1 MKLWSAEQSAKGL
14 SVFLLMCGAIISG
27 TRAFFAGG
35 VPYEDGVDPALAAL
49 SVNGVSYL
57 AQSAGMALYLRT
69 RGRKGL
75 VCLGSFCLLSLGLAV
90 ASVVL
95 SDGKFGTRTLLLVLV
110 PLVSAIGSYALAA
123 RRLERGDDSP
133 LLPGSK
139 SLAKMT
145 WKEVLLV
152 YLCAAALTA
161 LLYAVFGGDHPL
173 FRSHDGWSAEAG
185 REEAGVEV
193 APPRPADIDVDWG
206 GGQGS

>member
-1 MKLWSAEQSAKGL
+1 MKLWSAEKTAKGL
-14 SVFLLMCGAIISG
+14 SVFLLMCGVIISG
-27 TRAFFAGG
+27 AGAFLAGG

-49 SVNGVSYL
+49 SVSGVSYL
-57 AQSAGMALYLRT
+57 AQSAGMALYLRI

-90 ASVVL
+90 ASAVL
-95 SDGKFGTRTLLLVLV
+95 SDGKFGARTLLLVLV

-133 LLPGSK
+133 LMPGVER
-139 SLAKMT
+139 LAGAT

-173 FRSHDGWSAEAG
+173 FRSHDGWSAGAG
-185 REEAGVEV
+185 REEASVDV
-193 APPRPADIDVDWG
+193 TPPRPANIDADWG
-206 GGQGS
+206 GHES